1 MNKSNKRQQRG
12 NAPLLR
18 SDILHVLSWPSFTDE
33 KQQNKKVVG
42 TSGNNR
48 HVMNTYSGLSL
59 PKNAQL
65 EAMQIQNQGNR
76 EGKGRYGPL
85 GRNTKGVR
93 IRKGL

>member
-1 MNKSNKRQQRG
+1 
-12 NAPLLR
+12 
-18 SDILHVLSWPSFTDE
+18 
-33 KQQNKKVVG
+33 
-42 TSGNNR
+42 
-48 HVMNTYSGLSL
+48 MNTYSGLSL

-65 EAMQIQNQGNR
+65 EAMRIQNQGNR